1 MPSVALLCPS
11 LHCPFSSLPLPTAL
25 SDSERQNHRNV
36 VLITGGSAGL
46 GLVLAKTFLEAD
58 YQVIVIGR
66 DEGRLRS
73 AEQSL
78 REINDHVAAWRC
90 DVSNESDIQD
100 LAGRISDQFGRLD
113 VLVNNIGQSDRGLVS
128 ELAVTH
134 LRAIFEQNVV
144 TTLQCS
150 QAMLPLLESSGG
162 SIVNIGSLAGK
173 VGARY
178 LGAYVAA
185 KHALSGITQQMR
197 LEWRDK
203 GIHVAIVSPGP
214 IRRPDEGTR
223 YSDLAKGS
231 LPEHAT
237 KPGGGTRVKGL
248 PPERVAKAVLDCAR
262 KKRTDVILPGY
273 LRLLIT
279 IGNASPRL
287 GDWLLLKFTSKSG

>member
-1 MPSVALLCPS
+1 PFFSDELIAPALQETS
-11 LHCPFSSLPLPTAL
+11 GHVTA
-25 SDSERQNHRNV
+25 
-36 VLITGGSAGL
+36 
-46 GLVLAKTFLEAD
+46 
-58 YQVIVIGR
+58 
-66 DEGRLRS
+66 
-73 AEQSL
+73 
-78 REINDHVAAWRC
+78 WCC
-90 DVSNESDIQD
+90 DVSKESDIRD
-100 LAGRISDQFGRLD
+100 LATRIGDRFGRLD

-128 ELAVTH
+128 ELAVDH
-134 LRAIFEQNVV
+134 LKTIFDQNVV
-144 TTLQCS
+144 STLRCS

-162 SIVNIGSLAGK
+162 SVVNVSSLAGK

-223 YSDLAKGS
+223 YSEFAKGS

-237 KPGGGTRVKGL
+237 RPGGGTRVKGL
-248 PPERVAKAVLDCAR
+248 RPERVARAVLDCAR

-279 IGNASPRL
+279 IGNAFPRL
-287 GDWLLLKFTSKSG
+287 GDWLLLKFTRKGG